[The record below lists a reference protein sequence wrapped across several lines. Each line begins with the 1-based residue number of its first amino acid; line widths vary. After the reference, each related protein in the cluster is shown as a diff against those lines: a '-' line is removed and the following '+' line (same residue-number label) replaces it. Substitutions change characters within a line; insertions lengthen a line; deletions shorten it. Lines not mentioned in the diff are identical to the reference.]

1 MVFRVQ
7 GVLTEEDRAA
17 WRRLAARR
25 ERVSRKKHQKAV
37 CGWFWDKLC
46 GFGIMTFGI
55 VALFLCAY
63 DDMKIGWMIFG
74 LFATFGGLWMFL
86 ASGHCPVRETASPH
100 GQDFPPSGMPD
111 LPVRAVF
118 FGDGWFTFW
127 DASGKAR
134 LGYSSITDAW
144 EDAGRF
150 YLFLADHPPL
160 ALPKCGFA
168 GGTPEDFRGFLERE
182 LERPVER
189 MKSLW
194 NFGLRRTTIKR
205 A

>member
-74 LFATFGGLWMFL
+74 LFAAFGGLWMFL
-86 ASGHCPVRETASPH
+86 ASGRCPAREAASPP

-134 LGYSSITDAW
+134 LGYSSITGAW

-150 YLFLADHPPL
+150 YLFFRDCPSL
-160 ALPKCGFA
+160 ALPKRGFA

-194 NFGLRRTTIKR
+194 NFGLRQTTIKR